1 MATLSGNSA
10 LSRRKNN
17 ESKNITT
24 VASKRNTTTG
34 TSPIPI
40 RLTPTDKAE
49 VDIWL
54 NELSDLAGK
63 KISLAKLIRG
73 VTFMRDKIK
82 NEKLLE
88 AIKKSS

>member
-1 MATLSGNSA
+1 MTELTGSST
-10 LSRRKNN
+10 LSRRKNK
-17 ESKNITT
+17 EKSNITT
-24 VASKRNTTTG
+24 VTSKRNTTTG
-34 TSPIPI
+34 TSPVPI

-63 KISLAKLIRG
+63 KISLAKLVRG

>member
-1 MATLSGNSA
+1 MAALTGNSA
-10 LSRRKNN
+10 LSRRKDN
-17 ESKNITT
+17 KNKKITT

-54 NELSDLAGK
+54 NELTDLAGK

-73 VTFMRDKIK
+73 ITFMRDKIK

-88 AIKKSS
+88 AIKKSG